1 MNSTS
6 VFCLLHIT
14 RINKASHLLRWCHGP
29 FDSGT
34 ECWPQ
39 LVKFSYQEQCC
50 SLRFDFSTPA
60 SLICIV
66 WIHDVLRVFVSTV
79 LSQRVRI
86 LCSKLC
92 TSYIYIYRFRVCEV
106 SWDPGRWGPLAGN
119 ERCSHDCCRQWGKM
133 YRGWRKILD
142 STQKNTQREGGVDQ
156 LVDQC
161 IF

>member
-1 MNSTS
+1 MCGVFKFHRRLAFFEKAICRPPASGHRMQNLCRKAINSTS

-60 SLICIV
+60 SLICIA
-66 WIHDVLRVFVSTV
+66 WIHDVLSVFVSTV
-79 LSQRVRI
+79 LPQRVKI
-86 LCSKLC
+86 LCSKIC
-92 TSYIYIYRFRVCEV
+92 TSYIALEYVRFPET
-106 SWDPGRWGPLAGN
+106 LAG
-119 ERCSHDCCRQWGKM
+119 EDP
-133 YRGWRKILD
+133 
-142 STQKNTQREGGVDQ
+142 
-156 LVDQC
+156 
-161 IF
+161 